1 MSVPAVSA
9 VACPKC
15 EGRWPDERYRIAE
28 LDASVAYLHDDQ
40 YFPGWTVL
48 VLKRHATE
56 LWHLD
61 ARERA
66 TLIDEV
72 SVVARAVAEEFSCV
86 KMNYALLGNQIG
98 HVHWHL
104 IPRLA
109 GDPAPLLAVWAH
121 EHPAVAPADAE
132 RTGRIARIRA
142 RLGR

>member
-1 MSVPAVSA
+1 MTDVST
-9 VACPKC
+9 CPKC

-28 LDASVAYLHDDQ
+28 LEASVAYLHDDQ

-48 VLKRHATE
+48 VLNRHATE

-66 TLIDEV
+66 TLIDDV
-72 SVVARAVAEEFSCV
+72 STAARAVAEAFSSV

-104 IPRLA
+104 IPRRSD
-109 GDPAPLLAVWAH
+109 DPAPKLPVWAH
-121 EHPAVAPADAE
+121 AHPAVAPGDAE
-132 RTGRIARIRA
+132 RTERIARIRA
-142 RLGR
+142 HLGR